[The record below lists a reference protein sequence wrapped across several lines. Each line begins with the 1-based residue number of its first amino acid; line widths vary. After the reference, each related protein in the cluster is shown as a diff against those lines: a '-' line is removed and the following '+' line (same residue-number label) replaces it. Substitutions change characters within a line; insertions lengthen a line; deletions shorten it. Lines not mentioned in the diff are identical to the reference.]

1 MPDFDRVARS
11 DDRKTWLKARRTGIG
26 ASEAAAVL
34 GEDPWC
40 SPYTLWARKTGR
52 LPEQDDNEAMEWG
65 RRLEDAVA
73 DKLADETGRVVRNGR
88 LGGWLLRSRKYPFL
102 LATPDREWTSKKPKR
117 EGLAEIKTT
126 SAWVAD
132 KWEPGTLP
140 GSFQFQGQQQL
151 AVTGRKVSTLAVL
164 IGGQRFLWKDYDR
177 HERFIR
183 ALVAKA
189 GVFWKLVQEDV
200 APPLDASESTFS
212 TLTKLRESGSS
223 IELPRLA
230 LAWHDQL
237 VEARARKTETEKEIE
252 GLKQLLASAIG
263 TAPFAALPDG
273 RGFYKFSTVE
283 RAGYTVAP
291 SSHRELRFAKKLAA

>member
-1 MPDFDRVARS
+1 MTDFDRVARS
-11 DDRKTWLKARRTGIG
+11 DDRPKWLKARMTGIG

-40 SPYTLWARKTGR
+40 SPYTLWAKKTGR

-73 DKLADETGRVVRNGR
+73 EKLADETGRVVRNGR
-88 LGGWLLRSRKYPFL
+88 LGGWLLRSRRYPFL
-102 LATPDREWTSKKPKR
+102 LATPDREWTCKKTKR
-117 EGLAEIKTT
+117 EGLGEIKTT
-126 SAWVAD
+126 SAWIAD
-132 KWEPGTLP
+132 RWEPGTLP
-140 GSFQFQGQQQL
+140 AHFQFQGQQQL
-151 AVTGRKVSTLAVL
+151 AVTERKISTLAVL
-164 IGGQRFLWKDYDR
+164 IGGQRFVWKDYAR

-183 ALVAKA
+183 ALITKA
-189 GVFWKLVQEDV
+189 EAFWKHVTEDV

-212 TLTKLRESGSS
+212 TLTKLREAGSS

-230 LAWHDQL
+230 LDWHDKL
-237 VEARARKTETEKEIE
+237 VEARARKTAAEGEIE

-273 RGFYKFSTVE
+273 KGFYKFSTVE
-283 RAGYTVAP
+283 RSGYTVAP
-291 SSHRELRFAKKLAA
+291 TSYRELRYVKKIAS